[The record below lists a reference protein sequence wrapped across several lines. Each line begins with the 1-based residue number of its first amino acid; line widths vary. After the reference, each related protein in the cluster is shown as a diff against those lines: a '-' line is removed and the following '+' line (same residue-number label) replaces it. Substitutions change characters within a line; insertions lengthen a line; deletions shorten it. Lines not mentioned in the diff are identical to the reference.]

1 VIELLL
7 RGLKDANS
15 WGSRDPIV
23 IALQA
28 LGKAVGTE
36 VVYMFG
42 NPFEEP
48 TFGEPMVWTAALAA
62 ERT

>member
-1 VIELLL
+1 
-7 RGLKDANS
+7 
-15 WGSRDPIV
+15 
-23 IALQA
+23 

-36 VVYMFG
+36 VVYMLG

-48 TFGEPMVWTAALAA
+48 TFGELMVWTAALAA

>member
-1 VIELLL
+1 MAG
-7 RGLKDANS
+7 R
-15 WGSRDPIV
+15 SRDPIV
-23 IALQA
+23 SALQA

-36 VVYMFG
+36 VVYMLG

>member
-1 VIELLL
+1 
-7 RGLKDANS
+7 
-15 WGSRDPIV
+15 
-23 IALQA
+23 

-36 VVYMFG
+36 VVYMLG